1 LGYVV
6 VGIGVNANFNKEY
19 LPEELQK
26 TATTL
31 KNELNKKISRNHFV
45 AHLLNEFEDFY
56 LTFIEKGFSPI
67 LEEWKKFSCILGEKV
82 LVYQDDTKFFGKA
95 IDVDQSGALILKL
108 DNGSITKIFSGDV
121 SIRRQ
126 K

>member
-1 LGYVV
+1 
-6 VGIGVNANFNKEY
+6 
-19 LPEELQK
+19 
-26 TATTL
+26 
-31 KNELNKKISRNHFV
+31 
-45 AHLLNEFEDFY
+45 
-56 LTFIEKGFSPI
+56 IEKGFSPI
-67 LEEWKKFSCILGEKV
+67 LDVWKEFSCILGENV

-108 DNGSITKIFSGDV
+108 KNGSITKIFSGDV